1 MGGDEVFAGYDRFVA
16 ALTAA
21 RVPSFLA
28 PLGLIGSGLLPRH
41 EGYFSLRRRVQRFF
55 EAGSAP
61 AEERYLQWVA
71 YFSPSSLAP
80 FLDGDLRAHLASDD
94 VRRSHMS
101 ALRQADGLPLLER
114 LLCLNFLTYL
124 PDDLHIKM
132 DRMSMAHGLE
142 TRSPMLDT
150 ALVEFVA
157 GLPPNFKIRF
167 NQMKYILR
175 LAFRDLVPP
184 EILRRRKHGFVVPL
198 NRWFRKDLRIMLED
212 LVLPPTARFAPCH
225 TWDARPRQG
234 RDRAANPSPGQ
245 YRVWC
250 CQDRSAARRA

>member
-1 MGGDEVFAGYDRFVA
+1 
-16 ALTAA
+16 
-21 RVPSFLA
+21 
-28 PLGLIGSGLLPRH
+28 
-41 EGYFSLRRRVQRFF
+41 
-55 EAGSAP
+55 
-61 AEERYLQWVA
+61 
-71 YFSPSSLAP
+71 
-80 FLDGDLRAHLASDD
+80 
-94 VRRSHMS
+94 MS

-184 EILRRRKHGFVVPL
+184 EILRRRKHGFGVPL

-212 LVLPPTARFAPCH
+212 LVLPPTARFRRYLNPDPVRRMVEQHLTGIADHGSRLWLLLNFELWLRMIERGPEW
-225 TWDARPRQG
+225 TPPEPPLIVDVAR
-234 RDRAANPSPGQ
+234 
-245 YRVWC
+245 
-250 CQDRSAARRA
+250 